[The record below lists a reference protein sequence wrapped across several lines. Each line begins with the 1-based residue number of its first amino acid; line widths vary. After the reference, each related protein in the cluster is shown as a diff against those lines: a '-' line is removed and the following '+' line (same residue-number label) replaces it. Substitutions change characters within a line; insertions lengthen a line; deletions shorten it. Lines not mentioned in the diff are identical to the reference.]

1 MSTDTIVRMC
11 APTLAGMKTG
21 SLFSQEFSDKEELAL
36 SLEEYNRVMEPKG
49 LKMISLGQKR
59 NRYLLYVYRPSRLL
73 KDLNQ
78 DDSKNLLS
86 ELGYCAENCDMCLHQ
101 LRNKIETENDFPHE
115 VGLFLG
121 YPYCDVKGFMEH
133 RECLHIGYWKVFDHK
148 EETCALF
155 EKYKR
160 CQEIYGRCY
169 ANGIPLKRLIVE
181 DIHH

>member
-21 SLFSQEFSDKEELAL
+21 SLFSQDFSGKEELCL
-36 SLEEYNRVMEPKG
+36 CLHMYNEVLEPKG
-49 LKMISLGQKR
+49 LKMISSGFNEK
-59 NRYLLYVYRPSRLL
+59 RYLLYVYRPSRLER
-73 KDLNQ
+73 DLNQ
-78 DDSKNLLS
+78 KNCRDLLK
-86 ELGYCAENCDMCLHQ
+86 ELGYCVENCEQCLNK
-101 LRNKIETENDFPHE
+101 LKDKIEKEKDFPHE

-121 YPYCDVKGFMEH
+121 YPYCDVKGFMDH
-133 RECLHIGYWKVFDHK
+133 KECLHIGMWKVFDNK

-160 CQEIYGRCY
+160 CYEIYDKCY
-169 ANGIPLKRLIVE
+169 AEGTPFERLIVE